1 MRTTNLVLPA
11 IQETL
16 AVVEPRLAGGR
27 LVSQD
32 PRFAFFLPGVVDTRT
47 PLHCEDLRGARLF
60 VLLTADESE
69 RAAQEVGGLATPEE
83 WSRCTSP
90 KVRQLSDG
98 SNGYAVF
105 AVGS

>member
-1 MRTTNLVLPA
+1 LPA
-11 IQETL
+11 IQQAL
-16 AVVEPRLAGGR
+16 AVVEPQLGDGR

-32 PRFAFFLPGVVDTRT
+32 PRFAFFLPGAVDTRT
-47 PLHCEDLRGARLF
+47 PLQCEDLRGERLF

-69 RAAQEVGGLATPEE
+69 RAAQDAGGLATPGE

-105 AVGS
+105 AVGA